1 MQGTPAGLSWRDKG
15 YPGRLHALLVGS
27 FGVRERLG
35 SPAHS
40 SLSQSSGVL
49 SAALP
54 TPRMVPSCLAWPQ
67 RDVLLGTW
75 GRHGHNH
82 RSPELSPSCGGQPGW
97 LTRWSQCARTTL
109 VDQAG
114 RPKYSFNDPETL
126 QRARTQCAQG
136 GHRGGPDMSHPRK
149 HMPQGHDGCTLWIHA

>member
-15 YPGRLHALLVGS
+15 YPGGMHALLVGS

-67 RDVLLGTW
+67 RDFLLGTW

-114 RPKYSFNDPETL
+114 RPKNSLKYPKGMFLFCIVFKKDKYSKTL
-126 QRARTQCAQG
+126 
-136 GHRGGPDMSHPRK
+136 MSGK
-149 HMPQGHDGCTLWIHA
+149 KKCSITFTKLAMLQVKKN